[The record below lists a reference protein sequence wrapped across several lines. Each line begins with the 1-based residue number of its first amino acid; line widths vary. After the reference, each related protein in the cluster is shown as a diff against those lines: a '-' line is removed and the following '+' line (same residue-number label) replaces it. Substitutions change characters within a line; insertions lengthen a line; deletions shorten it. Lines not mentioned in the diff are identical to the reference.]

1 MHGES
6 QKAFGC
12 FMLIRNFTCHRYSIL
27 GREWVHDESKNGA
40 GTRDRTEDA
49 SLEGSSFTTKLCPQ
63 KEGGNMQFEFLNV
76 NPTLAAFKQVL
87 VISPAGMEN
96 YCLPE

>member
-1 MHGES
+1 
-6 QKAFGC
+6 
-12 FMLIRNFTCHRYSIL
+12 
-27 GREWVHDESKNGA
+27 
-40 GTRDRTEDA
+40 
-49 SLEGSSFTTKLCPQ
+49 
-63 KEGGNMQFEFLNV
+63 MQFEFLNV